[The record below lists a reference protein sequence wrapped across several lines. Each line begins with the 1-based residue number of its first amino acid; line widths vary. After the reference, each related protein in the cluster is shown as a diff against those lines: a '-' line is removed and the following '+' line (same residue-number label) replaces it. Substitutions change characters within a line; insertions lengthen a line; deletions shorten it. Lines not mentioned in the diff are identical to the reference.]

1 MLKRL
6 VALFLFVLISIESF
20 AAVVSDSDGSSF
32 VTKSEFETLKAEFA
46 EQIDNYNSSIDRKID
61 GSIANYLAGINAF
74 TMKWIDSNIDVL
86 DYPLTIIDKLKVIE
100 ECTTSSTDK
109 AEAVP
114 LWRPSFTFF
123 PVLWRSGSLVT
134 EKFEDTQV
142 DYIKYYL
149 NGDVYNLSDGTFKII
164 NICKE
169 PKLKWENTFI
179 HEHCAA
185 ADGWDGGS
193 PGGENFCNTCYLDAD
208 GDPSG
213 SADGNWYNR
222 TTRANYA
229 KLWTTDSTATNKYSL
244 HWTLFH
250 HAGFGNTI
258 YNRSDNIQ
266 ARYDRYYSNNY
277 NLGWFTGNGHLSN
290 FYPDQFFAW
299 NYTYSNIKLNRIY
312 NYGVSANNSHFAPV
326 TYNNNLFFTNKKAN
340 RIAYSHKARIGWN
353 SRSTDTLN
361 RKYVKWM
368 ISAGENL
375 EHEAEDTS
383 RAWNKKSLISAN
395 RLIYDFE
402 TPDGELKTNHH
413 MVNGIPI
420 FFVSKSFRTTAIQK
434 LQVQFTLT
442 NSYASANPKY
452 VIFSKKP
459 ITTQVYSDN
468 VESNDDYVVIEKIN
482 NSTVGTK
489 KGKISAGRNFI
500 ELKEDYLFDMGDTIY
515 MKILWNDGYTS
526 GSNYDE
532 SVIITKPQIAY
543 IPESD

>member
-6 VALFLFVLISIESF
+6 VALFLFVLLSCESF
-20 AAVVSDSDGSSF
+20 ASVISDSDGGAF
-32 VTKSEFETLKAEFA
+32 VSKQEFEDLKAAFA
-46 EQIDNYNSSIDRKID
+46 KQIDDYNESIDRKID
-61 GSIANYLAGINAF
+61 GSIANYLAGINVY
-74 TMKWIDSNIDVL
+74 TPKWIDSNIDVFN
-86 DYPLTIIDKLKVIE
+86 YPLTIIDKLKVIE
-100 ECTTSSTDK
+100 ECTTSSTNK
-109 AEAVP
+109 AEQTS
-114 LWRPSFTFF
+114 LWRPAFTFF
-123 PVLWRSGSLVT
+123 PVFWRSGSLVT
-134 EKFEDTQV
+134 EKFEAKQV
-142 DYIKYYL
+142 DNINNFL
-149 NGDVYNLSDGTFKII
+149 NGTANTSAGTFKVI

-169 PKLKWENTFI
+169 PTLKWKNTFI
-179 HEHCAA
+179 HENCSA
-185 ADGWDGGS
+185 ADGWDGGT
-193 PGGENFCNTCYLDAD
+193 PGQEYFANTFYLDAD
-208 GDPSG
+208 SEDG
-213 SADGNWYNR
+213 SADGKWFNR
-222 TTRANYA
+222 TTRNNYA
-229 KLWTTDSTATNKYSL
+229 KWWTTDKTNTDKFTL
-244 HWTLFH
+244 HWTIWH
-250 HAGFGNTI
+250 HASYGNDI

-266 ARYDRYYSNNY
+266 ARYDRYYSNGY
-277 NLGWFTGNGHLSN
+277 NTKWCNGNGWFSS
-290 FYPDQFFAW
+290 FYPDTNFDW
-299 NYTYSNIKLNRIY
+299 DYEYKNVKLDRIY
-312 NYGVSANNSHFAPV
+312 NYGNSSNSNHFAPV
-326 TYNNNLFFTNKKAN
+326 TYNNNVYFTNKKAN
-340 RIAYSHKARIGWN
+340 RVAFSHASRIGWN
-353 SRSTDTLN
+353 TRSTDTLN

-402 TPDGELKTNHH
+402 TPDGELKTNHR

-442 NSYASANPKY
+442 NSYASDNPKY

-468 VESNDDYVVIEKIN
+468 VEGNDDYVVIEKIN

-489 KGKISAGRNFI
+489 KGRISAGRNFI